1 MENERIIGIIS
12 EIDQKLS
19 WLLRFCVQ
27 TDSEKTWMG
36 IRTSRPSANQKA
48 FIARIFADEN
58 TPPEVPTTWSISYS
72 IKEEKGYQNAYLV
85 EASTVEG
92 SVGLVPADPAH
103 AAIPSH
109 GAGLGSSSTSTRDA
123 SIARAVSLKAA
134 VDSLPSLKKM
144 GEGDLLLV
152 VSRLT
157 EAYEAILNRTYS
169 AEDEDT
175 GESTETQ
182 QADEIFV
189 DEPSV

>member
-1 MENERIIGIIS
+1 MENERIMTTGVIS
-12 EIDQKLS
+12 EVDQKLS

-58 TPPEVPTTWSISYS
+58 TPPEAPTTWNISYV
-72 IKEEKGYQNAYLV
+72 IKEEKGYENAYLV

-92 SVGLVPADPAH
+92 SVGLVPAAPAH

-109 GAGLGSSSTSTRDA
+109 GAGLGSSSTRDA
-123 SIARAVSLKAA
+123 AIARAVALKAA
-134 VDSLPSLKKM
+134 VDSLASLKKM